1 MRVRA
6 IKMTEKNPS
15 IQCLLSQARS
25 GSRAGMER
33 LAVITWERLYP
44 FVFRLTWNHD
54 LTEDILQE
62 TLLAVV
68 QEVHALRDIRRFWPW
83 VHRIARNKVQDNLR
97 RSRLQASG
105 KTLLRSRSDNAK
117 TNGDILDDKI
127 REEKLQKL
135 STLIE
140 QLSRQHR
147 DVLRLRYYE
156 QLPYTEIAS
165 MTRTTPQKARTRFH
179 RARKRLKAQLLD
191 DTQESMPVV
200 V

>member
-6 IKMTEKNPS
+6 IKMSEKTPS
-15 IQCLLSQARS
+15 IQRLLLKARS
-25 GSRAGMER
+25 GSRTGMER

-68 QEVHALRDIRRFWPW
+68 QEVNSLRDIRRFWPW
-83 VHRIARNKVQDNLR
+83 VHRIARNKIQDNLR
-97 RSRLQASG
+97 RSRLQTSS
-105 KTLLRSRSDNAK
+105 KTLLRRQSCNTKRTGN
-117 TNGDILDDKI
+117 ILDAKI
-127 REEKLQKL
+127 REEKLQRLKV
-135 STLIE
+135 LIE

-165 MTRTTPQKARTRFH
+165 MTRTTPEKARARFH